1 MKKNSLKKINI
12 LSFSLSF
19 FLSLFLSFSASLPS
33 FAQTNL
39 AKVKWGEE
47 FKMGRGTRLNSV
59 IGYDSKGIIA
69 LESKYSFLGGL
80 KYHLLRF
87 DENFNIDK
95 AVELD
100 MSEGRND
107 KTLELPLMLGSNLA
121 LFSSFVNEKHKK
133 RYYFVQS
140 IDKKTLALKR
150 DIRKIAEVDYSGKFK
165 SNTGSMRY
173 AVSRDSSK
181 VLLYFNH
188 PYRKGDPETFG
199 FTVIDKDL
207 NELWTRDVTLPY
219 NDELFEVKGQKIDNQ
234 GNIYVFGK
242 LYKDRVRDRV
252 NGKANYTYQVF
263 TYSKDSKNPV
273 QYPVELDDRFI
284 TDMQIAILDNLDVV
298 CAGFYSERS
307 TYGIKGAYYLTI
319 DGMDKKIKSKNFK
332 EFPLDF
338 LTQNTSRYQE
348 RRILRKVENGDGYE
362 LANYDLD
369 KLIVRGDGGCVLIG
383 EQYYVTTQTYYNY
396 ASRSSQT
403 VYYYNYNDIIVVNI
417 NPNGE
422 IAWAEKVPKQ
432 QTSVND
438 GGYFLSYTMATV
450 RDKLFFIFNDDARNI
465 GNPGDGRLRTYS
477 GYRTEIALASV
488 DRQGKKAKGLLTT
501 DDLDVRIVPKSSRQS
516 GKNEVI
522 LFGQRGKTQQ
532 FGRVTFE

>member
-1 MKKNSLKKINI
+1 MKKNNLYKKINI
-12 LSFSLSF
+12 FSFSLSF
-19 FLSLFLSFSASLPS
+19 SLSLFLSFSLPS

-69 LESKYSFLGGL
+69 LESKYSFFGGL

-319 DGMDKKIKSKNFK
+319 DGTDKKIKSKNFK

-348 RRILRKVENGDGYE
+348 RRILRKVESGDGYE